1 MNYLF
6 KPSKASLLAPK
17 QVIGR
22 GYSWISI
29 RRGFIRTKR
38 FSGVSAF
45 LMLPAFI
52 FGLLFLTLIAALLL
66 SFFVLYLIF
75 YLLISIPR
83 LRQASRQPR

>member
-1 MNYLF
+1 MNYRL
-6 KPSKASLLAPK
+6 KPSQASLPVPS
-17 QVIGR
+17 QVISR

-29 RRGFIRTKR
+29 RRGFIKTTR
-38 FSGVSAF
+38 FSRLSTF

-52 FGLLFLTLIAALLL
+52 FGLLFLALIAALLL

-83 LRQASRQPR
+83 LRQASRQSR